1 MQISGIGGGN
11 TEGLRPISMPK
22 STEINPEVDNLQKQI
37 EAKRKQ
43 LSDLQ
48 NDDRMS
54 PEQKQKKREEIQQ
67 EISELEAQKNAA
79 EMAAKQKEREEA
91 QERQAKSS
99 GDTYSRNQDGDI
111 SRISARGMQA
121 MISASK
127 SMEMAELK
135 ENIQNSFED
144 EASILET
151 EIKLD
156 EGKGVVS
163 ERKEKELADIN
174 VKTKTLGQENARD
187 LQRANE
193 EIEER
198 FRDKDDN
205 EHVDEEEKSAFT
217 NTGRIEEGGSG
228 NGNF

>member
-11 TEGLRPISMPK
+11 DVRPISMPK
-22 STEINPEVDNLQKQI
+22 STGNNPEVDNLQKQI

-54 PEQKQKKREEIQQ
+54 PEQKQRKREEIQQ

-99 GDTYSRNQDGDI
+99 GDSYSRNQDGDT

-121 MISASK
+121 MISASQ
-127 SMEMAELK
+127 SMEMAEIK
-135 ENIQNSFED
+135 GNIRNSFED

-163 ERKEKELADIN
+163 ERKQDELADIN

-193 EIEER
+193 EIEEN
-198 FRDKDDN
+198 FRDKDDK
-205 EHVDEEEKSAFT
+205 EQVDKKEESGFT
-217 NTGRIEEGGSG
+217 NLDETEEGGAE